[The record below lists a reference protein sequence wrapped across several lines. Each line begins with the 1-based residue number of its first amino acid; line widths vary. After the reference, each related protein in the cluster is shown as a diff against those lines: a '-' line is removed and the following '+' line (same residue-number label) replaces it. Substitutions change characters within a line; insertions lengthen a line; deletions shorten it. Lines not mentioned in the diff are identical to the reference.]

1 MPIIQVT
8 TSKHLERAQQEALC
22 LELSSTVASLLG
34 KPEAYLQVLVNDRAT
49 VSFGGSFSVPS
60 AFVSVTSIG
69 EFTGETTKKLSAG
82 IGAILARYG
91 IPADRLYIGFASRKG
106 FEIGWNNS
114 TF

>member
-22 LELSSTVASLLG
+22 LELSSTVAGLLG
-34 KPEAYLQVLVNDRAT
+34 KPEAYLQVLVTDRAA

-60 AFVSVTSIG
+60 AFVSVVSIG

-82 IGAILARYG
+82 IGAIMARYG
-91 IPADRLYIGFASRKG
+91 IPADRLYIDFASRRG
-106 FEIGWNNS
+106 FEIGWNDT

>member
-8 TSKHLERAQQEALC
+8 ISKHLERAQQEALC
-22 LELSSTVASLLG
+22 LELSSTVAGLLG
-34 KPEAYLQVLVNDRAT
+34 KPEAYLQVLVCDRAT

-60 AFVSVTSIG
+60 AFVSVISIG

-82 IGAILARYG
+82 IGAILARCG
-91 IPADRLYIGFASRKG
+91 VPADRLYIDFAARKG